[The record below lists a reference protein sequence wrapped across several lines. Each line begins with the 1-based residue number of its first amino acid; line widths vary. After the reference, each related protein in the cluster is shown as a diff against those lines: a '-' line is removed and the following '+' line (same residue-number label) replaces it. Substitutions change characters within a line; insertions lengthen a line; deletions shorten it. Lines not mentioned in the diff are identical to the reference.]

1 MKLFIIA
8 ALALVAVA
16 DRPQPSYR
24 PRPTYAAPTYAP
36 APTYKPQPKYAPAP
50 SYGHSSYKPI
60 AILGQEDVH
69 PGDGTY
75 SSKFSTENGI
85 YRSETGVPVPGYGK
99 NAYGEAEDLY
109 RQEGSWSYTNGYGE
123 EVKVAFVADENG
135 YQPSSDI
142 LPTPVPTEYPTPE
155 VDPTYVEPQPSYG
168 KPAYQPAYKPA
179 YN

>member
-1 MKLFIIA
+1 MFQFIVA

-24 PRPTYAAPTYAP
+24 PRPAYVAPTYAAPTYAPKPTYAP

-60 AILGQEDVH
+60 AILEQEEVH

-85 YRSETGVPVPGYGK
+85 YRCVTQFDYQCPK
-99 NAYGEAEDLY
+99 NYLN
-109 RQEGSWSYTNGYGE
+109 WHCPTNYALAVFWLG
-123 EVKVAFVADENG
+123 
-135 YQPSSDI
+135 
-142 LPTPVPTEYPTPE
+142 
-155 VDPTYVEPQPSYG
+155 
-168 KPAYQPAYKPA
+168 
-179 YN
+179 